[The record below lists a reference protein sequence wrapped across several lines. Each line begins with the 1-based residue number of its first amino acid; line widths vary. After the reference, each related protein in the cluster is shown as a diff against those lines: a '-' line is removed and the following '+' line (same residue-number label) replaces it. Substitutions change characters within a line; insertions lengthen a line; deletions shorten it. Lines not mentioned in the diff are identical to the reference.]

1 MGAFYERGCQ
11 DKYSPT
17 AGRAD
22 IVMAASLPS
31 VETIRC
37 SSLCENPIVRHC
49 VVWSPETE
57 KRLAALI
64 ADHGSI

>member
-1 MGAFYERGCQ
+1 
-11 DKYSPT
+11 
-17 AGRAD
+17 
-22 IVMAASLPS
+22 MAASLPS